1 MNIKEVNKRV
11 ANEIYTDDD
20 GNDDESKHSGS
31 WIH

>member
-11 ANEIYTDDD
+11 ANEIYTND